1 MTTPPTPVTVSA
13 NTSIDAPVPV
23 DEAVLRDALGRFLT
37 GVTIVTVAGV
47 NQQLYG
53 MTVNSFNSV
62 SLSPPLVLWSLDKR
76 NEKMSLF
83 QEAAGFAVNVMSA
96 AQIDLCERFSGDAAD
111 RFAGCSWN
119 FGAFGQPLLENA
131 LVQIECRHWA
141 QYDGGD
147 HFIFL
152 GEVMSVAMAD
162 GVPLA
167 FFKGQYGHYDHTA

>member
-1 MTTPPTPVTVSA
+1 MTNPPIPKTMSGA
-13 NTSIDAPVPV
+13 TSTDDFSPV
-23 DEAVLRDALGRFLT
+23 DKAGLRDALGRFLT
-37 GVTIVTVAGV
+37 GVTIVTVAGM

-53 MTVNSFNSV
+53 LTVNSFNSV

-76 NEKMSLF
+76 NEKTQLF

-96 AQIDLCERFSGDAAD
+96 NQIDLCERFSSDSTD
-111 RFAGCSWN
+111 RFAGFRWKL
-119 FGAFGQPLLENA
+119 GAFGQPLIEDA

-152 GEVMSVAMAD
+152 GEVMSVAKAD
-162 GVPLA
+162 GAPLA
-167 FFKGQYGHYDHTA
+167 FFKGQYGHYDHTV

>member
-1 MTTPPTPVTVSA
+1 MTNPPTPMTVSA
-13 NTSIDAPVPV
+13 TKSTDAHVPV
-23 DEAVLRDALGRFLT
+23 DEAILRDALGRFLT

-53 MTVNSFNSV
+53 LTVNSFNSV

-76 NEKMSLF
+76 NEKTVLF
-83 QEAAGFAVNVMSA
+83 QKAEGFAVNVMSA
-96 AQIDLCERFSGDAAD
+96 SQIDVCERFSSNATD
-111 RFAGCSWN
+111 RFTACQWK

-152 GEVMSVAMAD
+152 GEVMSVAKAD
-162 GVPLA
+162 GAPLA